1 MKISE
6 AFPSKYLAASDLMPS
21 GVPVD
26 ATVTISNVTLET
38 LGQGRDAEQKPVVF
52 FQGHQ
57 KGCVFNKTNSRKVA
71 ESYGDDTDA
80 WLGKSIILTARE
92 VEFQGDNVWAIRVK
106 IPAGQTVAQTV
117 APFVAPAAAPANS
130 EQAAQDASEAGATA
144 ANPVF

>member
-106 IPAGQTVAQTV
+106 IPAGQTVA
-117 APFVAPAAAPANS
+117 PAAAPANS